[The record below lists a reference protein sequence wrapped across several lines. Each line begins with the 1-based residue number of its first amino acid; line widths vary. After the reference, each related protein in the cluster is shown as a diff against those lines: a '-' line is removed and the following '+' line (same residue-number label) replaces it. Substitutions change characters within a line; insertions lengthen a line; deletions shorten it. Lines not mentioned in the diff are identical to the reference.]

1 MSCLTLAVRPAITVR
16 ATLRPAC
23 GGELHLR
30 PCDPAL
36 TMHLTPL
43 LQVGGGARISS
54 DAGNR
59 AVAGS
64 DGGLYVPDDLTPDP
78 LAYYI
83 LAKA

>member
-1 MSCLTLAVRPAITVR
+1 MSSLTLAVRPAITVR

-30 PCDPAL
+30 PGDPTL
-36 TMHLTPL
+36 TMRLTPL
-43 LQVGGGARISS
+43 PQVGGAGISA
-54 DAGNR
+54 DPGNR
-59 AVAGS
+59 AVAGT
-64 DGGLYVPDDLTPDP
+64 DGGVYVPDDLVPDP